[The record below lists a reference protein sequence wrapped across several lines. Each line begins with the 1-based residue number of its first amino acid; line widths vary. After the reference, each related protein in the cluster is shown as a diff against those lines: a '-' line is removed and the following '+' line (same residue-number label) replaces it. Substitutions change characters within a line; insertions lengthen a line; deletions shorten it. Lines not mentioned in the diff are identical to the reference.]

1 MVRISMNTTKAT
13 YWIALAV
20 FAVALNSEYRH
31 GNFPALHRVANQAGT
46 TMCRVA
52 TRAERTLA
60 MARLLTGRPTLP
72 ADNLLAF
79 NASEMAENQAE
90 MLREQAQIN
99 AEVLR
104 AQTRDQAER
113 LRDQVRAQME
123 MIRAQA
129 QVQRDEIRQIRYRAL
144 SQVRISNAVNRRMVE
159 VSNPGCSSS
168 AVRVAVNAGGDSS
181 DDDEE

>member
-1 MVRISMNTTKAT
+1 MNTTKAT

-20 FAVALNSEYRH
+20 FALALNSEYRH
-31 GNFPALHRVANQAGT
+31 GSFPALHRVANQAGT
-46 TMCRVA
+46 SLCRVA

-72 ADNLLAF
+72 ADDLLAF

-90 MLREQAQIN
+90 MLREQAQVQ

-129 QVQRDEIRQIRYRAL
+129 QMQRDQIEQIRFRTL
-144 SQVRISNAVNRRMVE
+144 SQVRMSNAVTRRVVV
-159 VSNPGCSSS
+159 VSSPGCSKS
-168 AVRVAVNAGGDSS
+168 AVRVAVNAGSDSS
-181 DDDEE
+181 DDDENK